1 VGFLDIKVNHTEQF
15 LHININMEGC
25 SEAISVARLS
35 GWI

>member
-1 VGFLDIKVNHTEQF
+1 
-15 LHININMEGC
+15 MEGC